1 MIKEKERE
9 DKINRLKLGF
19 KLQQMA
25 LERHIDDIKKLEHEK
40 KLIEK
45 NRLEKEKVLDK
56 RETKAQ
62 QRKEKLKQERL
73 EDYSQSL
80 RNASKRIAEKKEEDK
95 EYFKNRV
102 INDKI
107 SLEYMQMKQER
118 QAKKTRETLEGFK
131 KAAKELKEQQK
142 IEKLEDKKRFNDDY
156 DRDTTDQKFFDYAKD
171 LIDDAAKK
179 NRPIKPIMQ
188 AIKVFKNRRCID
200 VAKRTRPHEISNVP
214 IEMEIHKIENDRGKS
229 KRRLKYEN
237 DERKMENV
245 YRGKKFLDN

>member
-1 MIKEKERE
+1 MIKEKEKE

-25 LERHIDDIKKLEHEK
+25 LERHIEDVKKLEHEQ

-45 NRLEKEKVLDK
+45 NRLEKEKLLDE
-56 RETKAQ
+56 REVKAQ
-62 QRKEKLKQERL
+62 QKKEKLKHERL

-80 RNASKRIAEKKEEDK
+80 RNAEKRMAEKKEEDK

-102 INDKI
+102 MNDKI
-107 SLEYMQMKQER
+107 SLEYMRMKQER
-118 QAKKTRETLEGFK
+118 HAKKTRETTQGFK
-131 KAAKELKEQQK
+131 AAAKELRQQQK
-142 IEKLEDKKRFNDDY
+142 MEKLEDKKRFNEDY

-171 LIDDAAKK
+171 LIDDATKK

-200 VAKRTRPHEISNVP
+200 IKKRTRPHEISNVP
-214 IEMEIHKIENDRGKS
+214 IEMEIHKIGNDRGKS
-229 KRRLKYEN
+229 KRQLKYER
-237 DERKMENV
+237 DEKKMENI
-245 YRGKKFLDN
+245 YRGNKFLEV

>member
-1 MIKEKERE
+1 MIKEKEKE
-9 DKINRLKLGF
+9 AKIDRLKLGL

-25 LERHIDDIKKLEHEK
+25 LERHIDEVKKLEHEQ

-45 NRLEKEKVLDK
+45 SRLEIEKLLDG
-56 RETKAQ
+56 REVQAQ
-62 QRKEKLKQERL
+62 ERKEKMKQGRI

-80 RNASKRIAEKKEEDK
+80 HAASKRMTEKKEEEK

-102 INDKI
+102 MNDKI
-107 SLEYMQMKQER
+107 SFEHMRMRKES
-118 QAKKTRETLEGFK
+118 QAKKTRETVEGFK
-131 KAAKELKEQQK
+131 SAAEELRQQQR

-171 LIDDAAKK
+171 LIDDASKK

-188 AIKVFKNRRCID
+188 AIEDFKNRRCID
-200 VAKRTRPHEISNVP
+200 IVKRTRPHEISNVP
-214 IEMEIHKIENDRGKS
+214 IEMEIHKTESDRGKS
-229 KRRLKYEN
+229 KRRLKYER

-245 YRGKKFLDN
+245 FRGNKFLDV